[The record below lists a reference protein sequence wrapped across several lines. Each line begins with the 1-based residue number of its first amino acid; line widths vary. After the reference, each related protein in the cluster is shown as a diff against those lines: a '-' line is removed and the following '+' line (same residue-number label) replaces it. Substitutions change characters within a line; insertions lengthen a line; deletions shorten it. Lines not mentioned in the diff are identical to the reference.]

1 MTRKLTDSGIAWI
14 GKIPTNWSIM
24 PNKYL
29 MWKKKRICPIYNG
42 EDIISLSMNGVI
54 VRDLDAGGKMPA
66 TFDGYQYIEN
76 GNLLMCLYDIDV
88 TPRCIGLIKCN
99 GLTSPSYSQFVL
111 TDIADAAYYNY
122 YYTMLDNDKV
132 LVHLAKNLRHSLTED
147 QLGRIATV
155 VPPIDEQRKI
165 AAFLDEKC
173 SEIDSLIVDIQ
184 YEINKLERLK
194 QSVITEAV
202 TKGID
207 KNVSLKD
214 SGIAWIGKIP
224 TNWSIMPNKY
234 LMWKKKRICPIYN
247 GEDIISLS
255 MNGVI
260 VRDLDA
266 GGKMPATFDGYQYI
280 ENGNL
285 LMCLYDI
292 DVTPRCIGLIK
303 CKEAI
308 RETEN
313 LNDGEVFLVKDL
325 FKGYV
330 GNRIPRKDRLL
341 LGTLF
346 LNHVSKMNG
355 NLKAIEKTSSNQ
367 QRYKKTID
375 KF

>member
-29 MWKKKRICPIYNG
+29 MR
-42 EDIISLSMNGVI
+42 
-54 VRDLDAGGKMPA
+54 
-66 TFDGYQYIEN
+66 
-76 GNLLMCLYDIDV
+76 
-88 TPRCIGLIKCN
+88 
-99 GLTSPSYSQFVL
+99 
-111 TDIADAAYYNY
+111 
-122 YYTMLDNDKV
+122 
-132 LVHLAKNLRHSLTED
+132 
-147 QLGRIATV
+147 
-155 VPPIDEQRKI
+155 
-165 AAFLDEKC
+165 
-173 SEIDSLIVDIQ
+173 
-184 YEINKLERLK
+184 
-194 QSVITEAV
+194 
-202 TKGID
+202 
-207 KNVSLKD
+207 
-214 SGIAWIGKIP
+214 
-224 TNWSIMPNKY
+224 
-234 LMWKKKRICPIYN
+234 KKKRICPIYN